1 MNGDPW
7 QMGLW
12 AWGGLTVQPH
22 CLSEYSHYLEPEAGV
37 MDSESIRV
45 GQLELA
51 EASSMAIISRL
62 VSAPLLWVQW
72 LSGKSVQLP
81 YCPRQAP
88 TPQF

>member
-1 MNGDPW
+1 
-7 QMGLW
+7 MGLW

-72 LSGKSVQLP
+72 LSGKSVQP
-81 YCPRQAP
+81 VIGRSQVQIPA
-88 TPQF
+88 